1 MKQKKLGGI
10 CPCNFIATF
19 ATYSHGLFAWH
30 SSDTTKRHLICFH
43 SLFAW
48 QRTATL
54 TRYLCQTCH
63 EISTWWFF
71 GLQPQYSRSLDQ
83 YTELKQLLEQ
93 SAPRRNPFHLLSAIS
108 NNIKSTNTSERFS
121 MNYDNLT
128 TRVIA
133 IANQHKGIYH
143 KQPMRTQSKNIK
155 KPSQAVAE
163 SPLV

>member
-1 MKQKKLGGI
+1 MKQKKLGDI
-10 CPCNFIATF
+10 CPCNFAATF
-19 ATYSHGLFAWH
+19 ATHSHGLFAWH

-54 TRYLCQTCH
+54 TRYLCHTCH
-63 EISTWWFF
+63 EIFTWWFL

-93 SAPRRNPFHLLSAIS
+93 WAPHRTPFHLLSAIS

-133 IANQHKGIYH
+133 IANQHKGKYH
-143 KQPMRTQSKNIK
+143 KQPMRTQSKNI
-155 KPSQAVAE
+155 
-163 SPLV
+163 